1 MKFIHFIFLVF
12 YSCPL
17 KAVVQEVSSNSQFEV
32 NATLYANDVALIKE
46 KRKTFLKT
54 GTNKLLIKGVPFS
67 ILMDSFI
74 FQLLTPD
81 PSIKVLEYSF
91 QSPDITRD
99 KLFEHS
105 IGERVTIMSD
115 PSSPTPQSGTL
126 ISLDGEDAF
135 VDSQGTIFAVKKSRI
150 AFPHLPYTL
159 VAEPMIILKLMNYT
173 EGEYFFE
180 VGYLAK
186 GISWDAGYTI
196 ILSENEQRLNLNSWL
211 NIHNQSG
218 MDITKGHFRI
228 TQENELFYDL
238 ERPISLPHQSTK
250 NISWFS
256 AQDLK
261 PTQSYRIY
269 PEDDITVDEEGLV
282 MKPVVE
288 TWLSVKND
296 LSQGLGI
303 FLPEGIIQVFRRNKD
318 GSLLYVGEN
327 KTSLTPINQELS
339 LRVGSTQDIK
349 AEMRQTDYRK
359 LGNQV
364 VESGYRL
371 DLKNTTKSPKQV
383 TVFQNVPGE
392 WIVLRETHAHEVVDK
407 RLKWTLDIGA
417 EEEISL
423 RYRIRMNVK

>member
-1 MKFIHFIFLVF
+1 MKLLFILIMAL
-12 YSCPL
+12 SSSPSL
-17 KAVVQEVSSNSQFEV
+17 AVLQEVSSNSQFEV
-32 NATLYANDVALIKE
+32 NATLYANDIALIKE
-46 KRKTFLKT
+46 KRKTFLKE
-54 GTNKLLIKGVPFS
+54 GTNKLLIKGVPKA

-74 FQLLTPD
+74 FQLLTPAT
-81 PSIKVLEYSF
+81 SIKVLEYSF
-91 QSPDITRD
+91 QSPDITRK

-105 IGERVTIMSD
+105 VGERVSVLND
-115 PSSPTPQSGTL
+115 PSAPTPHSGTL
-126 ISLDGEDAF
+126 ISLDGDDAF
-135 VDSQGTIFAVKKSRI
+135 VDAQGTIFAVKKSRI

-159 VAEPMIILKLMNYT
+159 VAEPMIILKLMNHT

-180 VGYLAK
+180 IGYLAK
-186 GISWDAGYTI
+186 GITWDAGYTI
-196 ILSENEQRLNLNSWL
+196 ILGEKEKNLNLNSWL
-211 NIHNQSG
+211 NIHNHSG
-218 MDITKGHFRI
+218 MDIKKGHFRI

-238 ERPISLPHQSTK
+238 ERPISLPHQAVK

-256 AQDLK
+256 AQNLE

-269 PEDDITVDEEGLV
+269 PDDDITVDEEGVV

-296 LSQGLGI
+296 VSKGLGI

-327 KTSLTPINQELS
+327 KTSVTPVNQELS
-339 LRVGSTQDIK
+339 LRVGSTNDIK
-349 AEMRQTDYRK
+349 AEMRQTDYRR

-371 DLKNTTKSPKQV
+371 DLKNTTKSAKQV

-407 RLKWTLDIGA
+407 RLKWMLDIGA